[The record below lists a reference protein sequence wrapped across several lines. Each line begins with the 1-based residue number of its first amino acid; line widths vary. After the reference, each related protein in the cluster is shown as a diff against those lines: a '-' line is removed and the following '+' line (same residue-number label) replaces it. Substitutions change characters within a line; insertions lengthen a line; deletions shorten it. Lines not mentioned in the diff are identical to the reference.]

1 MPAPRITVVGSVNLD
16 LVVRCETLPRPGE
29 TVSGAT
35 LARFPGGKGANQA
48 VACARLG
55 ARVTFVGAVG
65 RDAFADEAL
74 AGLREAGVELDVRET
89 DEPTGVALITVD
101 AAGETTIVVSPGANG
116 RVGGFELAPSDA
128 VLCQQEI
135 PDEAVIAAWEQATGM
150 FCLNAAPARRIA
162 VDPDLAVVNRF
173 ELESLARTDGLV
185 ALTLGA
191 EGAVLLEDGEEVAR
205 ATPPQVEV
213 VDGTAAGDAFT
224 ACLLVS
230 LLEGRDQDESLDP
243 RLRRRRP
250 RRLPARRP
258 AVAADRRRD
267 RRRSSARRA
276 LCVDSTQR
284 RRGDNRDTAG
294 VSIPIILDCDPGHD
308 DAIALL
314 LALASPEVELLGV
327 TTVHGNQTLA
337 KTTANAL
344 RVLDLVGR
352 TDIPVAA
359 GADRPLERELVV
371 ASHVHG
377 DSGLDG
383 PTLPPARH
391 EPLGEHAVDF
401 MERTIA
407 ASPQPVTLVPTGPL
421 TNIAL
426 LLERTGGANVERIVS
441 MGGAAAEGNMTPA
454 AEFNIWADPEAAQA
468 VYHAGIDIT
477 MIGLDVTHL
486 ALTTPAIQER
496 LRAAGTV
503 GVFVAD
509 LVDFFAVYHRETYG
523 WDGAPIHDAVA
534 VAHVIQ
540 EGLVTTIERNVEIEL
555 ESDLCRG
562 RTVVDRWRR
571 TGRPA
576 NAHVGVDLDADGFF
590 DLLVERIGRLG

>member
-1 MPAPRITVVGSVNLD
+1 
-16 LVVRCETLPRPGE
+16 
-29 TVSGAT
+29 
-35 LARFPGGKGANQA
+35 
-48 VACARLG
+48 
-55 ARVTFVGAVG
+55 VT
-65 RDAFADEAL
+65 
-74 AGLREAGVELDVRET
+74 
-89 DEPTGVALITVD
+89 
-101 AAGETTIVVSPGANG
+101 
-116 RVGGFELAPSDA
+116 
-128 VLCQQEI
+128 
-135 PDEAVIAAWEQATGM
+135 
-150 FCLNAAPARRIA
+150 
-162 VDPDLAVVNRF
+162 
-173 ELESLARTDGLV
+173 
-185 ALTLGA
+185 
-191 EGAVLLEDGEEVAR
+191 
-205 ATPPQVEV
+205 
-213 VDGTAAGDAFT
+213 
-224 ACLLVS
+224 
-230 LLEGRDQDESLDP
+230 
-243 RLRRRRP
+243 
-250 RRLPARRP
+250 
-258 AVAADRRRD
+258 
-267 RRRSSARRA
+267 
-276 LCVDSTQR
+276 
-284 RRGDNRDTAG
+284 
-294 VSIPIILDCDPGHD
+294 IPIILDCDPGHD

-314 LALASPEVELLGV
+314 LALASPQVELLGV

-344 RVLDLVGR
+344 RVLDLVRR

-407 ASPQPVTLVPTGPL
+407 ASPQPVTLVPIGPL

-454 AEFNIWADPEAAQA
+454 AEFNIWADPEAAQE

-486 ALTTPAIQER
+486 ALTTRAIQDR
-496 LRAAGTV
+496 LRAEGTV

-509 LVDFFAVYHRETYG
+509 LVDFFSVYHRETYG

-562 RTVVDRWRR
+562 RTVVDRWKR

-576 NAHVGVDLDADGFF
+576 NAHVGVDLDANGFF
-590 DLLVERIGRLG
+590 DLLVERIARLG